1 MSNEVAIIQT
11 LANIGQSI
19 TSMAASVKTLKG
31 IRKQDAIIL
40 EENLRYLRNACRA
53 RGIGELTRLS
63 IDEMERTLHNI
74 QQKNFTGNMLEMAM
88 HMLKL
93 QYETLCR
100 IIQNYLP
107 R

>member
-1 MSNEVAIIQT
+1 MSNELTVIQM
-11 LANIGQSI
+11 LANVGQSVM
-19 TSMAASVKTLKG
+19 SMATSVKTLRDV
-31 IRKQDAIIL
+31 RKQDAVIL
-40 EENLRYLRNACRA
+40 EEKLRYLRDACRA

-88 HMLKL
+88 KMLQL
-93 QYETLCR
+93 QYETLCQ
-100 IIQNYLP
+100 IIQNYFP

>member
-1 MSNEVAIIQT
+1 MSNELTVIQM
-11 LANIGQSI
+11 LANVGQSVM
-19 TSMAASVKTLKG
+19 SMATSVKTLRDV
-31 IRKQDAIIL
+31 RKQDAVIL
-40 EENLRYLRNACRA
+40 EEKLRYLRDACRA

-88 HMLKL
+88 KMLQL
-93 QYETLCR
+93 QYETLCQ
-100 IIQNYLP
+100 IIQSYFP